1 MDLLFHV
8 FAAEG
13 FTAEVLYTGFSE
25 KRKGAVCHRACG

>member
-1 MDLLFHV
+1 MDLLFQV

-13 FTAEVLYTGFSE
+13 LPEVLYTGFSE